1 MTSSP
6 SETSNATSLP
16 KIWEMNTP
24 QETELIGSK
33 IENQIPT
40 RDMIK
45 KKNAMMFLPPL
56 KKKNANT
63 GPLKL
68 KL

>member
-40 RDMIK
+40 RDMNK
-45 KKNAMMFLPPL
+45 KKHAMMFMPPQ
-56 KKKNANT
+56 KMQNAKP